1 MEFVLLWWSTLP
13 QNLAF
18 RHTYLHGDCTSA
30 VHLSE
35 SLTISHTFESVTNL
49 FAIFLHF
56 LMIQAKDHQEMPK
69 IEKKFQLSKVQL
81 IVKLSDR
88 PTLEVHVHG
97 V

>member
-1 MEFVLLWWSTLP
+1 MFKASSILQLLKSEI
-13 QNLAF
+13 QRA
-18 RHTYLHGDCTSA
+18 CISE

-69 IEKKFQLSKVQL
+69 IEKQFQLSKVQL

-88 PTLEVHVHG
+88 PTSEVHVHG